1 MAFICDSR
9 QRFSPMTLI
18 WQSSGA
24 ASGADLNHVF
34 CKEHFI
40 NVPEPQ
46 HEKAPQKKCTGTKNM
61 CIFGRKISVC
71 EKLVF
76 TLQSE
81 KLGKEKFNKKNSV
94 L

>member
-9 QRFSPMTLI
+9 QRYLSMALI

-46 HEKAPQKKCTGTKNM
+46 REKAPRKMHRRQKYVHFWSKNFRM
-61 CIFGRKISVC
+61 
-71 EKLVF
+71 
-76 TLQSE
+76 
-81 KLGKEKFNKKNSV
+81 
-94 L
+94 

>member
-46 HEKAPQKKCTGTKNM
+46 HEKAPQKNAQAP
-61 CIFGRKISVC
+61 KIC
-71 EKLVF
+71 AFLV
-76 TLQSE
+76 
-81 KLGKEKFNKKNSV
+81 EKFPYVKN
-94 L
+94 